1 MSTVSICQQ
10 CGACCA
16 AFRVTFHGSELES
29 QGGRVPD
36 GLAEHETGDLYQLR
50 GTDYARPRCAA
61 LCGTLG
67 ESVWCGIYAERP
79 SPCREFGARADFG
92 VFEAACH
99 RARSRNGLP
108 PLPEA

>member
-36 GLAEHETGDLYQLR
+36 GLADHETGDLYQLR

-67 ESVWCGIYAERP
+67 ES
-79 SPCREFGARADFG
+79 
-92 VFEAACH
+92 AAQ
-99 RARSRNGLP
+99 AVTNGRNDIIHNENGG
-108 PLPEA
+108 